1 MGGGMSSISPMT
13 IHSRT
18 LPTSQLLWISD
29 IHLDQAQD
37 EEKRRFFDKLATSRC
52 DAILITGDI
61 TTSAN
66 TARDLSE
73 ISRAAGTT
81 PVMFVLGNHD
91 YFGSSFEMVDR
102 KVAELCK
109 QYQNLVH
116 LGDGEIIQLSAKTAL
131 IGHRGWFDGQAG
143 AGART
148 RVGSADRYHIDDF
161 KNLNKAQY
169 FQKLRDLG
177 VQSADYF
184 RRVLPAALQRFQTVL
199 LATHVPPF
207 TQALRH
213 RGSYC
218 EWDRQP
224 FFSNRSGGNAIIG
237 ISRTRSFASRQ
248 VIVYSG
254 HGHCYSK
261 FQSDNVEI
269 RVAGAQPGFP
279 ALNGLQTIH

>member
-1 MGGGMSSISPMT
+1 MT
-13 IHSRT
+13 THSRT
-18 LPTSQLLWISD
+18 LPTRQLLWISD

-37 EEKRRFFDKLATSRC
+37 EEKRRFFDKLATSQC
-52 DAILITGDI
+52 DAVLITGDI
-61 TTSAN
+61 TTSKYLAGS
-66 TARDLSE
+66 LGE

-91 YFGSSFEMVDR
+91 YFGSSFENVDR
-102 KVAELCK
+102 EVAEICK
-109 QYQNLVH
+109 RHSNLVP
-116 LGDGEIIQLSAKTAL
+116 LGNGEIIQLSANTAL

-169 FQKLRDLG
+169 FNKLRDLG

-199 LATHVPPF
+199 VATHVPPC

-224 FFSNRSGGNAIIG
+224 FFSNRAAGNSIIG
-237 ISRTRSFASRQ
+237 ISRSFRSFRSFARRQ
-248 VIVYSG
+248 VIIYSG
-254 HGHCYSK
+254 HSHCYSR
-261 FQSDNVEI
+261 FQLDNVEV
-269 RVAGAQPGFP
+269 RVAGSQPGFP
-279 ALNGLQTIH
+279 ALNGIQAIH

>member
-1 MGGGMSSISPMT
+1 MT
-13 IHSRT
+13 THSRT
-18 LPTSQLLWISD
+18 LPTRQLLWISD

-37 EEKRRFFDKLATSRC
+37 EEKRRFFDKLETSRC
-52 DAILITGDI
+52 DALLITGDI
-61 TTSAN
+61 TTAIN
-66 TARDLSE
+66 LARDLGK
-73 ISRAAGTT
+73 ISRAAGST

-102 KVAELCK
+102 EVAELCGRH
-109 QYQNLVH
+109 QNLIP
-116 LGDGEIIQLSAKTAL
+116 LGYGEIIQLSPQTAL

-184 RRVLPAALQRFQTVL
+184 RRVLPAALQQFETVL
-199 LATHVPPF
+199 LATHVPPC

-213 RGSYC
+213 QGSYC
-218 EWDRQP
+218 QWERQP
-224 FFSNRSGGNAIIG
+224 FFSNRAAGNAIIG

-254 HGHCYSK
+254 HSHCYSR

>member
-1 MGGGMSSISPMT
+1 MT
-13 IHSRT
+13 THSRT

-37 EEKRRFFDKLATSRC
+37 EVKRRFFDKLATSQC

-61 TTSAN
+61 ATSAGIV
-66 TARDLSE
+66 RELGE

-102 KVAELCK
+102 EVAETCK
-109 QYQNLVH
+109 RYPNLVP
-116 LGDGEIIQLSAKTAL
+116 LGYGEIIQLSPQTAL

-148 RVGSADRYHIDDF
+148 RVGSADRHHIDDF

-177 VQSADYF
+177 DESARYF
-184 RRVLPAALQRFQTVL
+184 RCVLPAALQRFQTVL
-199 LATHVPPF
+199 VATHVPPC

-213 RGSYC
+213 RGSHC
-218 EWDRQP
+218 QWERQP
-224 FFSNRSGGNAIIG
+224 FFSNRAAGNAIIG
-237 ISRTRSFASRQ
+237 ISRSFRSFRSIAPRK
-248 VIVYSG
+248 VIVYAG
-254 HGHCYSK
+254 HTHCSTS
-261 FQSDNVEI
+261 FELSNLEI

-279 ALNGLQTIH
+279 AINKFLIIQ